1 MHYLRNPRV
10 STSAAAPDIAVTGPR
25 RWYTYQR
32 ERFPL
37 LAHGPI
43 ILAFSAGGVLYS
55 ARLRQPGPG
64 ASAASLT
71 VAFITC
77 LLFFF
82 QLRVSDEYKDAEE
95 DALHRPYRPVPRG
108 LVTITQLVR
117 IGIGATIVQLLLALW
132 LDSRLV
138 LLLIL
143 VWSYI
148 GLMTAEFWAHRWLA
162 ARPIAVIATHMLV
175 MPLIDLYATACDW
188 LVHGAGIAPGL
199 RWFLIAS
206 FFNGVVIEL
215 GRKIRAPESEERGV
229 ATYTAVWGRGR
240 ALAVWLGAMSVTGA
254 CAAAAAYSIHALTLV
269 LAVLGALLIAAVSA
283 SIAFLSLPNVQRARL
298 VPALSG
304 AWTIAMY
311 ATVGVIPGLHI
322 A

>member
-1 MHYLRNPRV
+1 MIH
-10 STSAAAPDIAVTGPR
+10 
-25 RWYTYQR
+25 RWYVYQR

-37 LAHGPI
+37 LAHAPI

-64 ASAASLT
+64 ASAASLA
-71 VAFITC
+71 VAFVTC

-95 DALHRPYRPVPRG
+95 DALYRPYRPVPRG
-108 LVTITQLVR
+108 LVTIAQLTR
-117 IGIGATIVQLLLALW
+117 LAIGSAAIQLLLALW
-132 LDSRLV
+132 LDARLV
-138 LLLIL
+138 PLLVL
-143 VWSYI
+143 VWGYI
-148 GLMTAEFWAHRWLA
+148 GLMTVEFWSHRWLST
-162 ARPIAVIATHMLV
+162 RPVAVIATHMLV

-188 LVHGAGIAPGL
+188 IVHGAGIAPGL

-206 FFNGVVIEL
+206 FFNGVVIEV

-229 ATYTAVWGRGR
+229 VTYTVAWGRRR
-240 ALAVWLGAMSVTGA
+240 ALAVWLAAMMTTGA
-254 CAAAAAYSIHALTLV
+254 CAAAAAHSVHALTLTATV
-269 LAVLGALLIAAVSA
+269 LAAILVLAMSASVAFALLPTVR
-283 SIAFLSLPNVQRARL
+283 RARL

-311 ATVGVIPGLHI
+311 ATVGIIPGLR
-322 A
+322 AA

>member
-1 MHYLRNPRV
+1 MSV
-10 STSAAAPDIAVTGPR
+10 MR
-25 RWYTYQR
+25 RWYMYQR

-37 LAHGPI
+37 LAHAPI
-43 ILAFSAGGVLYS
+43 IFAFSAGGVLYS

-64 ASAASLT
+64 ASPTSLA

-108 LVTITQLVR
+108 LVTIAQLTR
-117 IGIGATIVQLLLALW
+117 LAIGSAAIQLLLALW
-132 LDSRLV
+132 LDARLV
-138 LLLIL
+138 PLLLL
-143 VWSYI
+143 VWGYMA
-148 GLMTAEFWAHRWLA
+148 LMTVEFWSHGWLST
-162 ARPIAVIATHMLV
+162 RPVAVIATHMLV

-188 LVHGAGIAPGL
+188 IVHGAGVAPGL

-206 FFNGVVIEL
+206 FFNGVVIEV

-229 ATYTAVWGRGR
+229 VTYTAAWGSRR
-240 ALAVWLGAMSVTGA
+240 ALAAWLAAMMMTGA
-254 CAAAAAYSIHALTLV
+254 CAAAAAHSIHALTLTV
-269 LAVLGALLIAAVSA
+269 TVLGVILTLAVSA
-283 SIAFLSLPNVQRARL
+283 SIAFVMLPTARRARL

-311 ATVGVIPGLHI
+311 VTVGIVPGLR
-322 A
+322 AG

>member
-1 MHYLRNPRV
+1 MAG
-10 STSAAAPDIAVTGPR
+10 SC
-25 RWYTYQR
+25 RWYIYQR

-64 ASAASLT
+64 ASAASLA

-95 DALHRPYRPVPRG
+95 DAQHRPYRPVPRG
-108 LVTITQLVR
+108 LVTIAQLAR
-117 IGIGATIVQLLLALW
+117 LAIGTAAIQLFLALW
-132 LDSRLV
+132 LDTRLV
-138 LLLIL
+138 PLLLL
-143 VWSYI
+143 VWAYI
-148 GLMTAEFWAHRWLA
+148 ALMTVEFGSHRWLSE
-162 ARPIAVIATHMLV
+162 RPVAIIATHMMV

-188 LVHGAGIAPGL
+188 IVHGAGVAPGL

-206 FFNGVVIEL
+206 FFNGVVIEV
-215 GRKIRAPESEERGV
+215 GRKIRAPESEEPGV
-229 ATYTAVWGRGR
+229 VTYTIAWGRRR
-240 ALAVWLGAMSVTGA
+240 ALAVWLAAMLLTGVCA
-254 CAAAAAYSIHALTLV
+254 GAAAHPIHALPLTI
-269 LAVLGALLIAAVSA
+269 AVLGVILTLGILV
-283 SIAFLSLPNVQRARL
+283 SIAFVLVPTARRARL

-311 ATVGVIPGLHI
+311 ATVGIIPGLRAGLI
-322 A
+322 ALNLL